1 MFFTFVMNRRAFV
14 CDGKALYCFT
24 LRFSSHG
31 IQSAGKKK
39 REIEKHSG
47 RVDQQQWIDYY
58 FWKRCAAKTLLL
70 RIRAPL
76 RRTSQ

>member
-1 MFFTFVMNRRAFV
+1 MNILFVIKKRFTV
-14 CDGKALYCFT
+14 FT

-58 FWKRCAAKTLLL
+58 FWKRCAAKALLQIGRL
-70 RIRAPL
+70 CAGPASERA
-76 RRTSQ
+76 Q